1 MPEASVVFSSTIR
14 GTGTQTCVQIRRHT
28 SQFPM
33 PKDFAKKKAP
43 SRAATRHKPK
53 SSVPGW
59 VWLFT
64 GTILGAF
71 IMFLVRLSEM
81 PSDPATAGSAKQSAA
96 VSKPEEKEEPRF
108 DFYHLLKENKVPVPE
123 VEPNSRPASATPA
136 EPEQYVLQVA
146 SFKASDDAEQLRA
159 ELILLNL
166 DAHIETAKVRNG
178 ETWHR
183 VLVGPFD
190 SRSQLAKARSI
201 LVSNRLEA
209 LVLKRSAK
217 G

>member
-1 MPEASVVFSSTIR
+1 MS
-14 GTGTQTCVQIRRHT
+14 
-28 SQFPM
+28 
-33 PKDFAKKKAP
+33 KDFAKKKTS
-43 SRAATRHKPK
+43 SRSATRNKPK

-64 GTILGAF
+64 GTVLGAF

-81 PSDPATAGSAKQSAA
+81 PADSAPATESEPTTAA
-96 VSKPEEKEEPRF
+96 IKEEEKEQPRF
-108 DFYHLLKENKVPVPE
+108 DFYKLLKETKVPVPE
-123 VEPNSRPASATPA
+123 VEPERKPTAKTPT

-146 SFKASDDAEQLRA
+146 SFKAAGDAEQLRA

-190 SRSQLAKARSI
+190 SRSKLAKARSI
-201 LVSNRLEA
+201 LASNRLET
-209 LVLKRSAK
+209 LVLKRPAK